1 MPYSTGERQSRIRTE
16 IQLNEL
22 FVLQLAGLDFFGS
35 VEITALMTKP
45 ISAATYAAIEAA
57 VARLLARID

>member
-1 MPYSTGERQSRIRTE
+1 MQP
-16 IQLNEL
+16 NEL

-45 ISAATYAAIEAA
+45 ISAAAYAAIEAP